1 MWERRECRYDAFC
14 GRVQIGRKV
23 GQDILRQDAMARRVE
38 ELPAVGIDPVPR
50 AFEFALRLQ
59 DASEMLGINWNHQ
72 PRTGETG
79 GEPGTQAPRD
89 RVRGDTGERNGA
101 EMAKGLRILA
111 QGEQRDGAAIAW
123 GTCDAGAGDH
133 SSH

>member
-79 GEPGTQAPRD
+79 GEPGTQAARD
-89 RVRGDTGERNGA
+89 RVRGDTGERIGA

-111 QGEQRDGAAIAW
+111 QGDQRVGAAIRLITWPAI
-123 GTCDAGAGDH
+123 AGYPRTH
-133 SSH
+133 